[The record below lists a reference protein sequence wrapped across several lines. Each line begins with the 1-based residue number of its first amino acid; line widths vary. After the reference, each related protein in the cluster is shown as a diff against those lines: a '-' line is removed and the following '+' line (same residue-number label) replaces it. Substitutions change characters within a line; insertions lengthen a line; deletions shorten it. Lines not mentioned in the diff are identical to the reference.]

1 MSDNCAPGYSCAG
14 PMAQCFHYPR
24 HFNEPCRKGSQ
35 CKSQRCGLSYKCLLP
50 RVKLGEKCNTDDDCE
65 TFICG
70 RGRCTQGDAGD
81 PCDNNCDCSSDNCN
95 NRRCAGDNAS
105 ASSLVPVRAGNDQ
118 DMGVQVQQVKPYF
131 LMQVGLELNFG
142 SVLKVTF
149 EGEFGMA
156 QANSCGVDDKGYGNF
171 LEGLHSS
178 DFDSNQ
184 IATAMNLD
192 SSCDV
197 QRQLFGRLEATITLK
212 LPVLPTLSLSATMA
226 ASFDFVQEKG
236 NRKLRF
242 QFSAT
247 LNSNIA
253 SFVKELSEQ
262 SVPIIGK
269 WLGPTIY
276 QGWSESELQLTKSL
290 AMVQFM
296 YANDVQYGTSFRFV
310 GTFRIPNFCPSWL
323 GTLRDTIQVIS
334 GLNPGLACS
343 LKRLLD
349 TVMRFCSGVD
359 MKMKISTNDGRL
371 DLSHTSLSV
380 NQKTVTLQ
388 DLNDYLNFWDL
399 NNGSNCLADGQCLSG
414 RCAKELK
421 CRDKLDKGCMCWKDD
436 DCKSNRCQKL
446 FCV

>member
-1 MSDNCAPGYSCAG
+1 MGYRTNA
-14 PMAQCFHYPR
+14 FH
-24 HFNEPCRKGSQ
+24 
-35 CKSQRCGLSYKCLLP
+35 
-50 RVKLGEKCNTDDDCE
+50 
-65 TFICG
+65 
-70 RGRCTQGDAGD
+70 QG
-81 PCDNNCDCSSDNCN
+81 
-95 NRRCAGDNAS
+95 
-105 ASSLVPVRAGNDQ
+105 SSLEKSVILTMIVKHLFAGVVVAHREMRVIHATMIAIVPVTTVTIAFVLVTMLQHLHWSRS
-118 DMGVQVQQVKPYF
+118 VQGMIRTWVCKVRIKSTFQRRVCILSNLLNFVVVQQVKPYF

-276 QGWSESELQLTKSL
+276 QGWSESELQLTESL

-343 LKRLLD
+343 MKRLLD

-414 RCAKELK
+414 RCAKEFK
-421 CRDKLDKGCMCWKDD
+421 CRDKLDKGWACWKDD
-436 DCKSNRCQKL
+436 DCKSNRCQMWLGILSK
-446 FCV
+446 CE

>member
-1 MSDNCAPGYSCAG
+1 MGDVYNEFLNSTGDVWELAADFMEPITSMFANDTLLDTL
-14 PMAQCFHYPR
+14 
-24 HFNEPCRKGSQ
+24 FNSTAKLMDTKVRI
-35 CKSQRCGLSYKCLLP
+35 KSTFQRRVCILSNLLN
-50 RVKLGEKCNTDDDCE
+50 V
-65 TFICG
+65 
-70 RGRCTQGDAGD
+70 
-81 PCDNNCDCSSDNCN
+81 
-95 NRRCAGDNAS
+95 
-105 ASSLVPVRAGNDQ
+105 VV
-118 DMGVQVQQVKPYF
+118 VQQVKPYF

-156 QANSCGVDDKGYGNF
+156 QANSCGVDDKDYGNF

-212 LPVLPTLSLSATMA
+212 LAFLPIVSLSVTLAS
-226 ASFDFVQEKG
+226 SFDFVQEKG
-236 NRKLRF
+236 NRKLRY
-242 QFSAT
+242 QFSAS

-253 SFVKELSEQ
+253 SFVKELSER
-262 SVPIIGK
+262 SVPIIGEL
-269 WLGPTIY
+269 LGPTIY
-276 QGWSESELQLTKSL
+276 QGWSESELQLTESL

-296 YANDVQYGTSFRFV
+296 YANDVQYDTSFCFV
-310 GTFRIPNFCPSWL
+310 GTFRIPNFCPRWL
-323 GTLRDTIQVIS
+323 STLRDTIQVLS
-334 GLNPGLACS
+334 GLDYGLPDWADPAKWACA

-399 NNGSNCLADGQCLSG
+399 NNGSNCLVDGQCLSG
-414 RCAKELK
+414 RCAKEFK
-421 CRDKLDKGCMCWKDD
+421 CRDKLNKGEFCGEDE
-436 DCKSNRCQKL
+436 DCKSNRCQMWLGPALRK
-446 FCV
+446 CE

>member
-1 MSDNCAPGYSCAG
+1 MGYRTNA
-14 PMAQCFHYPR
+14 FH
-24 HFNEPCRKGSQ
+24 
-35 CKSQRCGLSYKCLLP
+35 
-50 RVKLGEKCNTDDDCE
+50 
-65 TFICG
+65 
-70 RGRCTQGDAGD
+70 QG
-81 PCDNNCDCSSDNCN
+81 
-95 NRRCAGDNAS
+95 
-105 ASSLVPVRAGNDQ
+105 SSLEKSVILTMIVKHLFAGVVVAHREMRVIHATMIAIVPVTTVTIAFVLVTMLQHLHWSRS
-118 DMGVQVQQVKPYF
+118 VQGMIRTWVCKVRIKSTFQRRVCILSNLLNFVVVQQVKPYF

-323 GTLRDTIQVIS
+323 GTLRDTIQAIS
-334 GLNPGLACS
+334 GLDPGLACS
-343 LKRLLD
+343 MKRLLD

-414 RCAKELK
+414 RCAKEFK
-421 CRDKLDKGCMCWKDD
+421 CRDKLDKGWACWKDD
-436 DCKSNRCQKL
+436 DCKSNRCQMWL
-446 FCV
+446 GPLSTCE